1 LLPVTGGQK
10 AFANQRKS
18 TASRT
23 SLGQARRLPSVETRR
38 QKHLVLILAREFASN
53 LATPTLVADDQGKL
67 VFYNE
72 AAESVVGRPFAEVGE
87 MPLDEWSAS
96 FEPRTP
102 DSEPLAPER
111 TPTRIALEQRRA
123 AHEDLRITSVDG
135 VERDVAVTAF
145 PLFAHADEFVGIV
158 AIFWRE

>member
-1 LLPVTGGQK
+1 
-10 AFANQRKS
+10 
-18 TASRT
+18 
-23 SLGQARRLPSVETRR
+23 VEKRR

-53 LATPTLVADDQGKL
+53 LATPTLIADDQGKL

-87 MPLDEWSAS
+87 MPIDEWSAS

-102 DSEPLAPER
+102 DSVPLSPER
-111 TPTRIALEQRRA
+111 RPTRIAFDQRRA
-123 AHEDLRITSVDG
+123 AHEDIRIKSVDG

>member
-1 LLPVTGGQK
+1 MPCK
-10 AFANQRKS
+10 AS
-18 TASRT
+18 H
-23 SLGQARRLPSVETRR
+23 GRRLPTVEKRR

-53 LATPTLVADDQGKL
+53 LATPTLIADDQGKL

-87 MPLDEWSAS
+87 MSLDEWSAS

-102 DSEPLAPER
+102 DFAPLSPER
-111 TPTRIALEQRRA
+111 RPTRIALDQRRA
-123 AHEDLRITSVDG
+123 AHEDIRIRSVDG

>member
-1 LLPVTGGQK
+1 MPC
-10 AFANQRKS
+10 N
-18 TASRT
+18 ASH
-23 SLGQARRLPSVETRR
+23 GRRLPSVEKRR

-53 LATPTLVADDQGKL
+53 LATPTLIADDQGKL

-87 MPLDEWSAS
+87 MPIDEWSAS

-102 DSEPLAPER
+102 DSVPLSPER
-111 TPTRIALEQRRA
+111 RPTRIAFDQRRA
-123 AHEDLRITSVDG
+123 AHEDIRIKSVDG

>member
-1 LLPVTGGQK
+1 M
-10 AFANQRKS
+10 
-18 TASRT
+18 
-23 SLGQARRLPSVETRR
+23 ETRR

-53 LATPTLVADDQGKL
+53 LATPTLIADDQGKL

-87 MPLDEWSAS
+87 MPLDEWTES
-96 FEPRTP
+96 FEPRTL
-102 DSEPLAPER
+102 DSAPVSPER
-111 TPTRIALEQRRA
+111 RPTRIALEQRRA
-123 AHEDLRITSVDG
+123 AHEALRITNMDG
-135 VERDVAVTAF
+135 VERDVEVTAF

>member
-1 LLPVTGGQK
+1 MVRWRGSQ
-10 AFANQRKS
+10 
-18 TASRT
+18 RT
-23 SLGQARRLPSVETRR
+23 SLSHGRRLPSVEKRR

-53 LATPTLVADDQGKL
+53 LATPTLIADDQGKL

-87 MPLDEWSAS
+87 MSLDEWSAS
-96 FEPRTP
+96 FDPRTP
-102 DSEPLAPER
+102 DSGPLPPER
-111 TPTRIALEQRRA
+111 RPTRIALDQRRA
-123 AHEDLRITSVDG
+123 AHEDLRIKSVDG
-135 VERDVAVTAF
+135 VERDVGVTAF